1 MNTEHDIDRILVD
14 RLKQSDRKSFEQI
27 YEKYAVQLYSVCY
40 RRIQDVE
47 ISNDIIHDILLSL
60 WENRNGKDIKNL
72 RAYLFQALRYKII
85 DTIQQRSKTHKL
97 YESYLVNLQKDYI
110 DTDHALRTKLFQEL
124 IKAEIDRL
132 PRKMKEVFLLSR
144 EDNLTHEQIAQK
156 LGISE
161 QTVRSHIKHAL
172 RRLRV
177 KLSFV
182 IFLLFNH
189 YFLPPKPNN
198 LDFINK
204 DGLPFDVIY
213 EKEEIFKSHLIR

>member
-1 MNTEHDIDRILVD
+1 MNTENDIDRILVD

-40 RRIQDVE
+40 RRIQDIE

-60 WENRNGKDIKNL
+60 WENRNRKDINNL

-85 DTIQQRSKTHKL
+85 DTFQQRSKTHKL
-97 YESYLVNLQKDYI
+97 YESYLVNLQQNYI
-110 DTDHALRTKLFQEL
+110 GTDHALRTKLFQEL

-144 EDNLTHEQIAQK
+144 EQNLTYEQIAQK

-161 QTVRSHIKHAL
+161 QTVRSHMKHAL
-172 RRLRV
+172 RRLSV

-182 IFLLFNH
+182 IFLLFNY
-189 YFLPPKPNN
+189 YFLPPKPYN
-198 LDFINK
+198 LDFINR
-204 DGLPFDVIY
+204 DGLSSIVFY
-213 EKEEIFKSHLIR
+213 EKEELFKSHFIR

>member
-1 MNTEHDIDRILVD
+1 MNTENDIDRILVD

-40 RRIQDVE
+40 RRIQDIE

-60 WENRNGKDIKNL
+60 WENRNRKDINNL

-85 DTIQQRSKTHKL
+85 DTFQQRSKTHKL
-97 YESYLVNLQKDYI
+97 YESYLVNLQQNYI
-110 DTDHALRTKLFQEL
+110 GTDHALRTKLFQEL

-144 EDNLTHEQIAQK
+144 EQNLTYEQIAQK

-161 QTVRSHIKHAL
+161 QTVRSHMKHAL

-182 IFLLFNH
+182 IFLLFNY

-204 DGLPFDVIY
+204 DGLSSIVFY
-213 EKEEIFKSHLIR
+213 EKEELFKSHFIR

>member
-1 MNTEHDIDRILVD
+1 MNTENDIDRILVD

-40 RRIQDVE
+40 RRIQDIE

-60 WENRNGKDIKNL
+60 WENRNRKDINNL

-85 DTIQQRSKTHKL
+85 DTFQQRSKTHKL

-110 DTDHALRTKLFQEL
+110 GTDHALRTKLFQEL

-144 EDNLTHEQIAQK
+144 EQNLTYEQIAQK

-161 QTVRSHIKHAL
+161 QTVRSHMKHAL

-182 IFLLFNH
+182 IFLLFNY

-204 DGLPFDVIY
+204 DGLSSIVFY
-213 EKEEIFKSHLIR
+213 EKEELFKSHFIR